1 MYLRKMIFLP
11 FFSLFVFWDRVSL
24 SSPDCPGTQR
34 SAYLSFLNPGIKG
47 MYHHCLVKKNNKI
60 KKISKGLLGLQ
71 RIQGN
76 PVKPCLSIKSK
87 ERVGEIQL
95 NGRASA

>member
-1 MYLRKMIFLP
+1 
-11 FFSLFVFWDRVSL
+11 
-24 SSPDCPGTQR
+24 
-34 SAYLSFLNPGIKG
+34 